1 MIQKDLIYVAI
12 LQKVDFKGT
21 WRHGKKLS
29 FITCNKNFT
38 LSLYLMINRGFVIS
52 SSWK

>member
-21 WRHGKKLS
+21 LRHGKKLS
-29 FITCNKNFT
+29 FVTCNKNLHIDSIF
-38 LSLYLMINRGFVIS
+38 NDQ
-52 SSWK
+52 